1 MNEDLFFLGIKG
13 IIRNSKGEVLLLK
26 VNTQKF
32 NQENKLEYWDIPG
45 GRIHI
50 NDTVENTLRREI
62 EEETGVKN
70 VSNIT
75 PFSMVISNIRIP
87 MDDKSFGLIL
97 SAYLCNIDEKEEI
110 KISNEHTE
118 YAWFEP
124 AKTSELLKIKYPGE
138 FVRKIA
144 ELK

>member
-13 IIRNSKGEVLLLK
+13 IIRNIKGEILLLK

-32 NQENKLEYWDIPG
+32 SQENKLEYWDIPG
-45 GRIHI
+45 GRIQV
-50 NDTVENTLRREI
+50 NDTTENTLRREI
-62 EEETGVKN
+62 EEETGIKN
-70 VSNIT
+70 VSNIIL
-75 PFSMVISNIRIP
+75 FSMVISNIRIP
-87 MDDKSFGLIL
+87 VENKSFGLIL

-110 KISNEHTE
+110 KISDEHTE

-124 AKTSELLKIKYPGE
+124 VKASELLKIKYPEE

-144 ELK
+144 KLK